1 MSNPTPTLAG
11 LKAVA
16 FDAYGTLFDVHAP
29 MARLAGE
36 IGPNAALV
44 SELWR
49 QKQLQYTW
57 LRSLM
62 RDYAD
67 FWQVTCDALDY
78 TLAAHGIDNVE
89 LRDKLLALYRDLD
102 AYEDAAATLTTLRER
117 GVATA
122 ILSNGSPAMLR
133 QAVAHAGFGDLLDHV
148 LSVDPVGVYKPDPR
162 TYQLA
167 VNAFGLVPGQIG
179 FVSANG
185 WDAAGAA
192 HFGLAVCHV
201 NRFSHARELL
211 PAQPLTVINS
221 LSGFADLLAPVA

>member
-1 MSNPTPTLAG
+1 MSDPTPTLAG

-78 TLAAHGIDNVE
+78 ALAAHGIENAE
-89 LRDKLLALYRDLD
+89 LRDKLLTLYRDLD
-102 AYEDAAATLTTLRER
+102 AYDDAASTLTTLRKR
-117 GVATA
+117 GIATA
-122 ILSNGSPAMLR
+122 ILSNGSPGMLQ
-133 QAVAHAGFGDLLDHV
+133 QAVAHAGMSDLLDHV
-148 LSVDPVGVYKPDPR
+148 LSVDSVGIYKPDPR

-167 VNAFGLVPGQIG
+167 VHAFGLPPSAIG

-185 WDAAGAA
+185 WDVAGAA
-192 HFGLAVCHV
+192 HFGLAVCHL
-201 NRFSHARELL
+201 NRFAQPAEHL
-211 PAQPLTVINS
+211 PAKPLTVINS
-221 LSGFADLLAPVA
+221 LSGFADLLAPAA

>member
-1 MSNPTPTLAG
+1 MSDPAPSLSG
-11 LKAVA
+11 LRAVA

-62 RDYAD
+62 RDYAN

-78 TLAAHGIDNVE
+78 ALEAHGIATPE

-102 AYEDAAATLTTLRER
+102 TYDDAASALSALRER
-117 GVATA
+117 GIATA
-122 ILSNGSPAMLR
+122 ILSNGAPDMLQ
-133 QAVAHAGFGDLLDHV
+133 QAVAHAGFPDLLDHV
-148 LSVDPVGVYKPDPR
+148 ISVDTVGIYKPDPR

-167 VNAFGLVPGQIG
+167 VDAFDLPREQIG

-185 WDAAGAA
+185 WDVAGAA
-192 HFGLAVCHV
+192 HFGLAVCHL
-201 NRFSHARELL
+201 NRFSQPPEHL
-211 PAQPLTVINS
+211 PAKPLAVINS
-221 LSGFADLLAPVA
+221 LSDFQDLLAPAA

>member
-1 MSNPTPTLAG
+1 MSDITPSLSG
-11 LKAVA
+11 LKAVT

-29 MARLAGE
+29 TARLAGE

-78 TLAAHGIDNVE
+78 ALDAHSIENGG
-89 LRDKLLALYRDLD
+89 LRDKLLSLYRDLD
-102 AYEDAAATLTTLRER
+102 AYDDAARTLTALRER
-117 GVATA
+117 GIATA
-122 ILSNGSPAMLR
+122 ILSNGSPGMLQ
-133 QAVAHAGFGDLLDHV
+133 QAVAHANIGGLLDHV
-148 LSVDPVGVYKPDPR
+148 LSVDPAGVYKPDPR

-167 VNAFGLVPGQIG
+167 VDAFALPPAQIG

-192 HFGLAVCHV
+192 HFGFAVCHV
-201 NRFSHARELL
+201 NRFSQPPEHL
-211 PAQPLTVINS
+211 PAKPLTVINT
-221 LSGFADLLAPVA
+221 LSELPDLLAPAA

>member
-1 MSNPTPTLAG
+1 MTNQTPSLSG
-11 LKAVA
+11 LKAFA

-29 MARLAGE
+29 IARLAGE
-36 IGPNAALV
+36 IGPSAALV

-67 FWQVTCDALDY
+67 FWQVTRDALDHA
-78 TLAAHGIDNVE
+78 LDAHGIENE
-89 LRDKLLALYRDLD
+89 GLRDKLLALYRDLD
-102 AYEDAAATLTTLRER
+102 AYDDAAPALKALRER
-117 GVATA
+117 GIATA
-122 ILSNGSPAMLR
+122 ILSNGSPDMLEK
-133 QAVAHAGFGDLLDHV
+133 AVGLAGFGDLLDCV
-148 LSVDPVGVYKPDPR
+148 LSVDQVGVYKPDPR

-167 VNAFGLVPGQIG
+167 VDAFGLAPDQIG

-201 NRFSHARELL
+201 NRFSHAREHL

-221 LSGFADLLAPVA
+221 LSGLADLLAPAA

>member
-1 MSNPTPTLAG
+1 MSDPPPSLSG
-11 LKAVA
+11 LKAIA

-78 TLAAHGIDNVE
+78 ALAAHGIENE
-89 LRDKLLALYRDLD
+89 GQRDKLLALYRDLD
-102 AYEDAAATLTTLRER
+102 AYADAAPALSTLREL
-117 GVATA
+117 GLATA
-122 ILSNGSPAMLR
+122 ILSNGSPDMLQ
-133 QAVAHAGFGDLLDHV
+133 QAVAHAGFANLLDHV
-148 LSVDPVGVYKPDPR
+148 LSVDTVGIYKPDPR

-167 VNAFGLVPGQIG
+167 VDTFALPPSRIG

-185 WDAAGAA
+185 WDVAGAA
-192 HFGLAVCHV
+192 HFGLAVCHL
-201 NRFSHARELL
+201 NRFSQPPEHL
-211 PAQPLTVINS
+211 PAKPLTVINS
-221 LSGFADLLAPVA
+221 LSELPDLLAPAA

>member
-1 MSNPTPTLAG
+1 MSDPTPSLSG

-36 IGPNAALV
+36 IGPNAALL

-62 RDYAD
+62 GDYAD
-67 FWQVTCDALDY
+67 FWQVTEDALDY
-78 TLAAHGIDNVE
+78 ALAAHGIATPE
-89 LRDKLLALYRDLD
+89 LRATLLGLYRDLD
-102 AYEDAAATLTTLRER
+102 AYDDAAPALSALRER
-117 GVATA
+117 GIATA
-122 ILSNGSPAMLR
+122 VLSNGSPGMLN
-133 QAVAHAGFGDLLDHV
+133 QAISHAGLGQMLDHV
-148 LSVDPVGVYKPDPR
+148 LSVEAVAIYKPDPR

-167 VNAFGLVPGQIG
+167 VDAFALPPGEIG

-192 HFGLAVCHV
+192 HFGLAVCHL
-201 NRFSHARELL
+201 NRFAQPAEHL
-211 PAQPLTVINS
+211 PAKPLTVINS
-221 LSGFADLLAPVA
+221 LSEFPDLLAPAA

>member
-1 MSNPTPTLAG
+1 MSTAKPPLSG

-36 IGPNAALV
+36 IDSGAALV

-78 TLAAHGIDNVE
+78 ALEAHEIENEG
-89 LRDKLLALYRDLD
+89 LRDKLLALYRDLE
-102 AYEDAAATLTTLRER
+102 AYNDAAPMLSALRER
-117 GVATA
+117 GISSA
-122 ILSNGSPAMLR
+122 ILSNGSPEMLQ
-133 QAVAHAGFGDLLDHV
+133 QAVAHAGFAPLLDHV
-148 LSVDPVGVYKPDPR
+148 LSVDNVGIYKPDPR

-167 VNAFGLVPGQIG
+167 VDTFGLPPHEIG

-185 WDAAGAA
+185 WDVAGAA
-192 HFGLAVCHV
+192 HFGLAVCHL
-201 NRFSHARELL
+201 NRFSQPPEHL
-211 PAQPLTVINS
+211 PAKPLTVINS
-221 LSGFADLLAPVA
+221 LSAFPDLLAPAV

>member
-1 MSNPTPTLAG
+1 MSAPTPTLGG

-78 TLAAHGIDNVE
+78 ALAAHGIENAE

-102 AYEDAAATLTTLRER
+102 ACDDAASTLTTLRER

-122 ILSNGSPAMLR
+122 ILSNGSPDMLQ
-133 QAVAHAGFGDLLDHV
+133 QAVAHAELSDRLDHV
-148 LSVDPVGVYKPDPR
+148 LSVDSVGIYKPDPR

-167 VNAFGLVPGQIG
+167 VDAFALPPGEIG

-185 WDAAGAA
+185 WDVAGAA
-192 HFGLAVCHV
+192 HFGLAVCHL
-201 NRFSHARELL
+201 NRFAQPAEHL
-211 PAQPLTVINS
+211 PAKPLTVINS
-221 LSGFADLLAPVA
+221 LSGFADLLAPAA